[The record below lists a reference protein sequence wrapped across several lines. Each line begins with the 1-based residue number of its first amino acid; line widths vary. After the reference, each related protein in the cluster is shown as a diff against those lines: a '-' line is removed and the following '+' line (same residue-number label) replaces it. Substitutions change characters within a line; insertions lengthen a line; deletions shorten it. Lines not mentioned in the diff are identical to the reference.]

1 MTVLSIRI
9 YPDPVLRVRCSQV
22 ETFDNELRQLI
33 SNMVETM
40 HDAPGIGLAA
50 PQVGVE
56 RRVCVVDLSAG
67 ERPEDLLV
75 LVNPR
80 VLAEEGTDED
90 EEGCLS
96 VPGFTEKVKRPFSV
110 KVEAVDGEG
119 DEIRVE
125 VEALL
130 ARAIRH
136 EIDHLDGIL
145 FTDRLRGLRRERGR
159 RALKRLAKEQDAE
172 RS

>member
-1 MTVLSIRI
+1 MTILSIRI
-9 YPDPVLRVRCSQV
+9 YPDPVLRVRCPRV
-22 ETFDNELRQLI
+22 ETFDDELRELI

-56 RRVCVVDLSAG
+56 KRVCVVDLSAG

-80 VLAEEGTDED
+80 LITEDGSDDD

-96 VPGFTEKVKRPFSV
+96 LPGFTEKVKRAFSV
-110 KVEAVDGEG
+110 RVEAVSGDG
-119 DEIRVE
+119 DDLRVE
-125 VEALL
+125 AEGLL

-159 RALKRLAKEQDAE
+159 RALKRIAKEQRAE
-172 RS
+172 RA